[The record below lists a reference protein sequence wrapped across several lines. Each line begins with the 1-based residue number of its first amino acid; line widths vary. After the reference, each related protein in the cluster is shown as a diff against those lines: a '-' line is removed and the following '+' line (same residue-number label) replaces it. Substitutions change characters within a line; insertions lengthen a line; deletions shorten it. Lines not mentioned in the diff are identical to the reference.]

1 MTEFAKRF
9 ISHAILRNLIQIN
22 KSLGTGRQVWRRTLA
37 GFVTSFLQETLPCN
51 PSPPPHAPIRTARSG

>member
-22 KSLGTGRQVWRRTLA
+22 KSPGSGRQVWRRTLA
-37 GFVTSFLQETLPCN
+37 GFVTSSLQENLPCN
-51 PSPPPHAPIRTARSG
+51 LPPPPHAPTRTARSG